1 MQFYVPFRFSKVP
14 LDCACLPRAAFR
26 KAKVHS
32 ATRKGGKMSPLLF
45 RYSSGIFFMHF
56 YVPFHFFKVRFDFA
70 CLPRAPFGKAKAH
83 RGTQK
88 CHFFSSLIKWHFFVH
103 FYVLFLFFK
112 VPFGFPPLPK
122 AAFWKD
128 KAHRGTPKGA
138 KMPFLFFSN
147 RTTFFHAFL

>member
-1 MQFYVPFRFSKVP
+1 MPAFQEQHFARLKCIVLPPQEEKCHFSFS
-14 LDCACLPRAAFR
+14 LIER
-26 KAKVHS
+26 H
-32 ATRKGGKMSPLLF
+32 
-45 RYSSGIFFMHF
+45 FFMQF

-88 CHFFSSLIKWHFFVH
+88 CHFFSSLIERHFFVH
-103 FYVLFLFFK
+103 VYVLFHFFK
-112 VPFGFPPLPK
+112 VPFDFAPLPK

-138 KMPFLFFSN
+138 KMSFFFSLIE
-147 RTTFFHAFL
+147 RHFFMHFCDIIIIPSRSL